1 MSRRGNGEGS
11 IYPVPGGYRAF
22 VWVTTPEGVRK
33 RKYVKRKTYDE
44 TQQAWKEL
52 KAKVEKGPVA
62 VNAPTLAAFLLYWVR
77 EVVEPELAPL
87 TASTYETMVRLYIT
101 PYLGTKRLDKIQV
114 RDVRLWLNKLRRTC
128 QCCAQGKDARRKVPR
143 CCAAG
148 RCCDQIASERTIK
161 DARGVLRSALNT
173 AISEEII
180 AKSPVTGVRLSA
192 KRKRKIK
199 PWSVEEARAFLESA
213 RRYGDA
219 LYAAYVLILVLGL
232 RKGELLGLTWDRVNL
247 DGAELDVSRQLQRVK
262 RQLHHRET
270 KTEASDAV
278 LPLPDVCV
286 AALRLRHKS
295 QEEARQRAGE
305 TWIESGFVFTTEHGT
320 PFEPRNFNRR
330 FDTRCRHAGVRKI
343 TIHDTRHTCA
353 SLLAA
358 LDVHPRVAMQI
369 LRHSD
374 IKVTMEV
381 YTHIPSEET
390 RKALK
395 RLGDSLGQ

>member
-22 VWVTTPEGVRK
+22 VWVTTPDGTRK
-33 RKYVKRKTYDE
+33 RKYVKRKTYEE
-44 TQQAWKEL
+44 TRKAWLELHAKGQA
-52 KAKVEKGPVA
+52 GPVSSN
-62 VNAPTLAAFLLYWVR
+62 VLKLADFMDYWLR

-87 TASTYETMVRLYIT
+87 TASTYETMVRLYIK
-101 PYLGTKRLDKIQV
+101 PYLGAKRLDKIQV

-128 QCCAQGKDARRKVPR
+128 QCCAQDKDAKRKQPR
-143 CCAAG
+143 CCAV
-148 RCCDQIASERTIK
+148 RKCCSQFPSERTIK
-161 DARGVLRSALNT
+161 DARGVLRSVLNT

-180 AKSPVTGVRLSA
+180 NKNPASAVRLSA
-192 KRKRKIK
+192 KRKRKIQ
-199 PWSVEEARAFLESA
+199 PWSVEEARSFLESA
-213 RRYGDA
+213 RQDGDA

-232 RKGELLGLTWDRVNL
+232 RKGELLGLTWDRVDL
-247 DGAELDVSRQLQRVK
+247 ERAELDVSRQLQRVK

-286 AALRLRHKS
+286 GALRLRHAS
-295 QEEARQRAGE
+295 QEKARQRAGE
-305 TWIESGFVFTTEHGT
+305 AWIDSGFVFTTEHGT

-330 FDTRCRHAGVRKI
+330 FDTRCQKAGVRKI
-343 TIHDTRHTCA
+343 TIHNTRHTCA

-374 IKVTMEV
+374 IKVTMEI

-395 RLGDSLGQ
+395 RLGDSLG